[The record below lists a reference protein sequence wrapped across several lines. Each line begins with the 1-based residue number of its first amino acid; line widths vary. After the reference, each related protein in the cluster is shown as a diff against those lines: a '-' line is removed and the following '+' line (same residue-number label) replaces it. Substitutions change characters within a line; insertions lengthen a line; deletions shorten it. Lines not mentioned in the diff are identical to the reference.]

1 MQLGEAYR
9 RFAENLSHI
18 LGDHGVAMTQFDTFV
33 LDFPAEAQR
42 TLPRFTLNT
51 AVKSRWSKPMPFILP
66 SSLLETDDVCL
77 VLAFGKLS
85 VLEACAVLGR
95 SVQRA
100 EAPTDRVSVLHVDH
114 LPTDIIAELSGVH
127 KCAPLTAVLDST
139 SADQGKLIGLMTS
152 FLEDKSN
159 VSLSGYDVG
168 EDDYEDLVRSMLDG
182 LRDAGLRKVRLLRPK
197 GNELLSERV
206 LAREAFDVIAFP
218 YHGGFALG
226 PTAWV
231 PDSASMRQRGT
242 RKPIPHSDIALSPR
256 LARTLV
262 NLAGLRPGQTVLDPF
277 CGSGTIL
284 IEAYGKSLRCLGLDS
299 RASRVQEARENLR
312 WSVGGVTDRGFDIRK
327 GDARE
332 LSRMLR
338 GTKVDA
344 VVTEPL
350 LLPRLD
356 ARPKT
361 ATAQALAEESAVVYN
376 DALASMAESIHSEG
390 RIVVVVPVV
399 QTMDGDEVTLTLDGR
414 KLGLR
419 LYQPGPVGFD
429 YPVRLSFESTRWVRR
444 AVYVFEPRS

>member
-1 MQLGEAYR
+1 
-9 RFAENLSHI
+9 
-18 LGDHGVAMTQFDTFV
+18 
-33 LDFPAEAQR
+33 
-42 TLPRFTLNT
+42 
-51 AVKSRWSKPMPFILP
+51 MPFVLP
-66 SSLLETDDVCL
+66 SSLLETDEVAL
-77 VLAFGKLS
+77 VLAFGRLS
-85 VLEACAVLGR
+85 VLEACSVLDR
-95 SVQRA
+95 SVLRA
-100 EAPTDRVSVLHVDH
+100 EAPCDRVSVLQVDH
-114 LPTDIIAELSGVH
+114 IPIDRVTELSGVH
-127 KCAPLTAVLDST
+127 KCAPLIAQVA
-139 SADQGKLIGLMTS
+139 SASGDQGGLVNLMTS
-152 FLEDKSN
+152 LLEDKSN

-182 LRDAGLRKVRLLRPK
+182 LRGAGLRKVRLIRPK

-206 LAREAFDVIAFP
+206 LSREAFDVIAFP
-218 YHGGFALG
+218 YHGGFGLG

-231 PDSASMRQRGT
+231 PDAASMRQRGT
-242 RKPIPHSDIALSPR
+242 SKPVPHSDIALSPR

-284 IEAYGKSLRCLGLDS
+284 TEAYGKSLRCLGLDS

-312 WSVGGVTDRGFDIRK
+312 WSVGGVTERGYDIRK

-361 ATAQALAEESAVVYN
+361 STAQQMIEESAKVYN
-376 DALASMAESIHSEG
+376 DALASMADSVNTEG

-399 QTMDGDEVTLTLDGR
+399 QTMDGDEVTLVLEGR

-419 LYQPGPVGFD
+419 LYQPGPVGFE

>member
-1 MQLGEAYR
+1 MP
-9 RFAENLSHI
+9 F
-18 LGDHGVAMTQFDTFV
+18 
-33 LDFPAEAQR
+33 
-42 TLPRFTLNT
+42 TLPH
-51 AVKSRWSKPMPFILP
+51 P
-66 SSLLETDDVCL
+66 LLESDDIAL

-85 VLEACAVLGR
+85 VLEECSVLG
-95 SVQRA
+95 SPVKRA
-100 EAPTDRVSVLHVDH
+100 EAPTERISVLHVDH
-114 LPTDIIAELSGVH
+114 LPSGSINELSGVH
-127 KCAPLTAVLDST
+127 KCALLTTRLDSA
-139 SADQGKLIGLMTS
+139 SGDQSKLIELMVS
-152 FLEDKSN
+152 HLDDKSN

-168 EDDYEDLVRSMLDG
+168 EDDYEEMVRSMLDG
-182 LRDAGLRKVRLLRPK
+182 LREAGLKKVRLLRPK
-197 GNELLSERV
+197 ENELRSEQV

-218 YHGGFALG
+218 FHGGFALG
-226 PTAWV
+226 PTMWV

-242 RKPIPHSDIALSPR
+242 LKPLPHSDIALSPR

-284 IEAYGKSLRCLGLDS
+284 TEAYGKSLRCLGLDS
-299 RASRVQEARENLR
+299 SASRVQEARENLH
-312 WSVGGVTDRGFDIRK
+312 WSVGGVTDRGYDIRK

-332 LSRMLR
+332 LRRMLR

-361 ATAQALAEESAVVYN
+361 STARAMIEESAGVYN
-376 DALASMAESIHSEG
+376 DALASMADSIHPEG
-390 RIVVVVPVV
+390 RIVVVVPVI
-399 QTMDGDEVTLTLDGR
+399 QTMDGDEVTLTLEGR

-419 LYQPGPVGFD
+419 LYQPGPVGFE
-429 YPVRLSFESTRWVRR
+429 YPVRLSFESTRWIRR

>member
-1 MQLGEAYR
+1 LP
-9 RFAENLSHI
+9 
-18 LGDHGVAMTQFDTFV
+18 FV
-33 LDFPAEAQR
+33 
-42 TLPRFTLNT
+42 
-51 AVKSRWSKPMPFILP
+51 LP
-66 SSLLETDDVCL
+66 SSLLEADDLAL

-85 VLEACAVLGR
+85 VLEACTILGR

-100 EAPTDRVSVLHVDH
+100 EAPAERVSVLHVNH
-114 LPTDIIAELSGVH
+114 VQKERVTELAGAH
-127 KCAPLTAVLDST
+127 KCAPLAAVLE
-139 SADQGKLIGLMTS
+139 SASGDQGKLVDLM
-152 FLEDKSN
+152 LPYVEEKSN

-168 EDDYEDLVRSMLDG
+168 ADDYEDLIRTMLG
-182 LRDAGLRKVRLLRPK
+182 GFRTAGLRKVRLLRPR
-197 GNELLSERV
+197 GNELLSEKV
-206 LAREAFDVIAFP
+206 VSREAFDVIAFP
-218 YHGGFALG
+218 YHDGFALG
-226 PTAWV
+226 PTCWV

-242 RKPIPHSDIALSPR
+242 HRPSPHPDIALSPR

-262 NLAGLRPGQTVLDPF
+262 NLADLRPGQTVLDPF

-284 IEAYGKSLRCLGLDS
+284 TEAHGRSLRCLGLDS
-299 RASRVQEARENLR
+299 SASRVQEARENLR
-312 WSVGGVTDRGFDIRK
+312 WSAGGAAERGYDIRK

-361 ATAQALAEESAVVYN
+361 STAQLMIEESAKVYN
-376 DALASMAESIHSEG
+376 DALASMADSINPEG

-399 QTMDGDEVTLTLDGR
+399 QTMDGDEVTLTLDAR
-414 KLGLR
+414 RLGLR
-419 LYQPGPVGFD
+419 LCQPGPVGFD
-429 YPVRLSFESTRWVRR
+429 YPVRLSFESTRWIRR